1 MTPTKINEILETIVP
16 ADDTKDSKIF
26 FEPLSMSGL
35 EEMHKYSTDERLYEF
50 FEFEPFKTVSDTKKY
65 ICKLLERMNESEG
78 YIKAKYW
85 FIRNQTDNK
94 LIGTANLININ
105 HSRKSVEWGYGINPE
120 LWGKGYIFKI
130 QEMLKKY
137 FFEILKFNRL
147 YGVTMINNERTISS
161 IKSCGM
167 VEEGILR
174 DFYCKDG
181 DFIDGWSYSMIGND
195 YFKNKNKTRSI
206 NTKYS
211 ENKIL
216 NLISSVLTEESIDI
230 NSNMDN
236 TYTWDSMSHFHL
248 LTTISEKTGLIFT
261 ASEIANANSVKSI
274 IDIIEQRTI
283 NK

>member
-1 MTPTKINEILETIVP
+1 MKPTKINEILETIVP
-16 ADDTKDSKIF
+16 DDETSGSKIF

-35 EEMHKYSTDERLYEF
+35 EEMHKYSTDKRLYEF

-65 ICKLLERMNESEG
+65 IFKLLERMNESDG
-78 YIKAKYW
+78 FIKAKYW
-85 FIRNQTDNK
+85 FIKKSTDNK

-120 LWGKGYIFKI
+120 LWGKGYILKI

-137 FFEILKFNRL
+137 VFEKLKFNRL
-147 YGVTMINNERTISS
+147 YGVTMVTNERTISS
-161 IKSCGM
+161 ILSCGM
-167 VEEGILR
+167 KKEGILR
-174 DFYCKDG
+174 DFYCKEG
-181 DFIDGWSYSMIGND
+181 IYINGWSYSMLSID
-195 YFKNKNKTRSI
+195 YFKNKNKTQSI
-206 NTKYS
+206 NTKHS
-211 ENKIL
+211 EDKIL

-236 TYTWDSMSHFHL
+236 TYSWDSMSHLHV

-261 ASEIANANSVKSI
+261 ANEIANADSVKSI
-274 IDIIEQRTI
+274 INIVKQRTI